1 MSLSVAVLRE
11 QADGERRV
19 ALDPASANQLAQ
31 KGFQVLIEKGA
42 GEAAG
47 FADEQYADCVI
58 LEDPELIVTMADIW
72 LWVQVPAT
80 EQLANLPDGRLGIG
94 LVYPHRNPAVTD
106 TLNQHRHTCLAMEL
120 VPCNNRT
127 RSMDVL
133 SSQATIAGYSAVLRA
148 AQLAPRVFPMLTT
161 PAGTLNPAR
170 VVIFGAGTAG
180 LQAIATAR
188 RLGAR
193 VEVYDPG
200 SVARETVESLGAELI
215 SVDTA
220 EADEPGSS
228 EIPANEDQQSLQ
240 EKLAERLG
248 AADVLIS
255 TISLPGISAP
265 KLISKAMLEGMQ
277 PGSIIVDLAAESGG
291 NCELTVPGETVTHSG
306 VVIDGPLNLASESAN
321 HASAMYA
328 RSLVD
333 VLSLLADGENITVS
347 RDHEVIDGI
356 LLTHAGKLVQ
366 RDAIDAP
373 ADAEIEA

>member
-1 MSLSVAVLRE
+1 MSLSVAVLKE

-31 KGFQVLIEKGA
+31 SGFQVLVEKGA

-47 FADEQYADCVI
+47 FADEQYVDCV
-58 LEDPELIVTMADIW
+58 LLDDPELIVTMADIW

-94 LVYPHRNPAVTD
+94 LVYPHRSPAITA

-170 VVIFGAGTAG
+170 VVVLGAGVAG

-188 RLGAR
+188 RLGAH
-193 VEVYDPG
+193 VEVYEPG
-200 SVARETVESLGAELI
+200 PIARETVESLGALLI
-215 SVDTA
+215 NADTA
-220 EADEPGSS
+220 KVGGNGLDAK
-228 EIPANEDQQSLQ
+228 PAQDDQHPLP
-240 EKLAERLG
+240 EKLAECLAG
-248 AADVLIS
+248 ADVVIS
-255 TISLPGISAP
+255 TVALPGISAP
-265 KLISKAMLEGMQ
+265 KLISATMLDDMQ
-277 PGSIIVDLAAESGG
+277 AGSVIVDLAAESGG
-291 NCELTVPGETVTHSG
+291 NCELTVPGETIMHNG
-306 VVIDGPLNLASESAN
+306 IVVDGPLNLASEAAN
-321 HASAMYA
+321 HASVMYA
-328 RSLVD
+328 RSLLD
-333 VLSLLADGENITVS
+333 VLDLVVDGESVVVN
-347 RDHEVIDGI
+347 RNNEVIDGI
-356 LLTHAGKLVQ
+356 LLTHDGKLVQ
-366 RDAIDAP
+366 RDAIDPP
-373 ADAEIEA
+373 ADA

>member
-1 MSLSVAVLRE
+1 LEEADFGQGGEFMSLSVAVLRE

-31 KGFQVLIEKGA
+31 SGFQVLVEKGA

-47 FADEQYADCVI
+47 FADEQYADCV
-58 LEDPELIVTMADIW
+58 LLDDPELIVTMADIW

-94 LVYPHRNPAVTD
+94 LVYPHRSPAITD

-170 VVIFGAGTAG
+170 VVVIGAGVAG

-193 VEVYDPG
+193 VEVYEPG
-200 SVARETVESLGAELI
+200 PIARETVESLGALLI
-215 SVDTA
+215 SADTA
-220 EADEPGSS
+220 KD
-228 EIPANEDQQSLQ
+228 DQHPLH
-240 EKLAERLG
+240 EKLTECLAG
-248 AADVLIS
+248 ADVVIS
-255 TISLPGISAP
+255 TVALPGISAP
-265 KLISKAMLEGMQ
+265 KLISETMLDDMRA
-277 PGSIIVDLAAESGG
+277 GSVIVDLAAESGG
-291 NCELTVPGETVTHSG
+291 NCELTVPGETMTHNG
-306 VVIDGPLNLASESAN
+306 VVVDGPLNLASEAAN
-321 HASAMYA
+321 HASVMYA
-328 RSLVD
+328 RSLLD
-333 VLSLLADGENITVS
+333 VLDLVVDGESIVIN
-347 RDHEVIDGI
+347 RDSEVIDGI
-356 LLTHAGKLVQ
+356 LLTHDGKLVQ
-366 RDAIDAP
+366 RDVIDPP
-373 ADAEIEA
+373 ADA